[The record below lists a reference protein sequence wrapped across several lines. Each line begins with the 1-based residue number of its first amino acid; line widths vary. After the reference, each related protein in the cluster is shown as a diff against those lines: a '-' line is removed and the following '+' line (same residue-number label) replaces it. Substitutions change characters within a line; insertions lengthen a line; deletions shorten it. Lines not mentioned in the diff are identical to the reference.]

1 MTQER
6 LLEVHTQQALELIER
21 ARGQVPALRALNIYC
36 RLHDI
41 LGAEAG
47 VLTNR
52 VVARLGPRP
61 GRRPGPAPAEPPDE
75 MDEWAEP
82 SWLGRVRRRL
92 RGRVNHNLRSW
103 IELHTAR
110 TEVEL
115 LRVHVE
121 GALRV
126 IEIVQPVRSYA
137 SVVEYYIA
145 AMRIRPTIA
154 RAVFIFTLARLGGSG
169 PAARLGEP
177 PAASP
182 PQPPHT
188 AEQMLRVVA
197 P

>member
-75 MDEWAEP
+75 MD
-82 SWLGRVRRRL
+82 
-92 RGRVNHNLRSW
+92 
-103 IELHTAR
+103 
-110 TEVEL
+110 
-115 LRVHVE
+115 
-121 GALRV
+121 
-126 IEIVQPVRSYA
+126 
-137 SVVEYYIA
+137 
-145 AMRIRPTIA
+145 
-154 RAVFIFTLARLGGSG
+154 
-169 PAARLGEP
+169 
-177 PAASP
+177 
-182 PQPPHT
+182 
-188 AEQMLRVVA
+188 
-197 P
+197 